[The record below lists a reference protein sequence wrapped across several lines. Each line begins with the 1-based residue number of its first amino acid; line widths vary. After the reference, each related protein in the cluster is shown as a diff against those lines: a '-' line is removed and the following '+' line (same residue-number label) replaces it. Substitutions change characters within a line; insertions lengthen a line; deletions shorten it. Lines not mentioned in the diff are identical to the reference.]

1 MAHNTHTCDIQLSC
15 YITGCDVAQS
25 HNHLGRSAD
34 DGRRPLDPHLRT
46 MNELGGGGQQS
57 KDGGGKDE
65 RGIEGGRGC
74 CIHDPDN
81 NNHLLSATRGASER
95 AAGRLDRRQSMAVSP
110 SASVVGDEI
119 SSISGVRFDKAERG
133 RGRPPPARCA
143 VLRNEAANR
152 SVIRLRHVCLSPL
165 PSSGN
170 GSELLTSHCSR
181 VCGGSRSARPN
192 ISLTSDTTGSPDGV
206 KGGEGGPFKKCRLP
220 PQSPS

>member
-1 MAHNTHTCDIQLSC
+1 
-15 YITGCDVAQS
+15 
-25 HNHLGRSAD
+25 
-34 DGRRPLDPHLRT
+34 
-46 MNELGGGGQQS
+46 
-57 KDGGGKDE
+57 
-65 RGIEGGRGC
+65 
-74 CIHDPDN
+74 
-81 NNHLLSATRGASER
+81 
-95 AAGRLDRRQSMAVSP
+95 MAVSP

-119 SSISGVRFDKAERG
+119 SSISGVRCDKAERE
-133 RGRPPPARCA
+133 RGRVVRPAARCA

-206 KGGEGGPFKKCRLP
+206 KGGEAF
-220 PQSPS
+220 